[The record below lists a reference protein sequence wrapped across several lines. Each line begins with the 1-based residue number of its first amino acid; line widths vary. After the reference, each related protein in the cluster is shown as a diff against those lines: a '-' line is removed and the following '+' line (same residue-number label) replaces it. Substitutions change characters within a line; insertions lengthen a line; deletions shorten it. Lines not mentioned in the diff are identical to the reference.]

1 MSPGENM
8 NGVMESLEKEGAP
21 APQLAGMGT
30 GNAGTASQHAQKT
43 VSAGSLWQRCGKLT
57 LENGTVKIVYESF
70 GNDHAVY
77 IAAGDLQRMI
87 KDRWCA
93 PMPVQESREQPD
105 GAVILQKIGYAC
117 RTVSGKAIKINT
129 TTSGGDLSCPWSSF
143 LSVVNGRAK
152 GAPISR
158 LNAGEC
164 PAGPRVPAAQ
174 GIRQGLTG
182 GL

>member
-1 MSPGENM
+1 M
-8 NGVMESLEKEGAP
+8 KEINEASGKDGAP

-43 VSAGSLWQRCGKLT
+43 VSAGSLWQRCGKIT
-57 LENGTVKIVYESF
+57 LENNTLKIVYESF

-87 KDRWCA
+87 TDRWSPPA
-93 PMPVQESREQPD
+93 PVQEAREQPD

-117 RTVSGKAIKINT
+117 RSVSGKALKINT

-143 LSVVNGRAK
+143 LSVVNGKAK
-152 GAPISR
+152 GAPVSR
-158 LNAGEC
+158 LNAGEHSA
-164 PAGPRVPAAQ
+164 PGPRAQAAQ
-174 GIRQGLTG
+174 GVREGLAG
-182 GL
+182 GF